1 MKKNWWTDTSK
12 ANWVDYAISW
22 LASALAAFS
31 CGQAVGSDQVSGL
44 GVLFVTVGT
53 LISFLIRSLT
63 EKANWTKVA
72 GTLYSLAAWGAI
84 LGVMPLNTIVFPPET
99 FPRELM
105 PSSWLFW
112 MISFGTLFLWRDGVL
127 IFHTIPPLAMFGFVG
142 CYDTFRPVV
151 ALFFLFLVCFAIL
164 FSRAHARDMQVRA
177 AQSGFFKVISNV
189 ELPAEHQSEILRDG
203 PWRWAAGA
211 EWALGS
217 ALIIVVLSALG
228 APVIQATAKPISG
241 LVPIRTPRIRSALT
255 NSSGTARIQAQYSVG
270 TGSVNLSDRP
280 YFEVTGDL
288 GRYYR
293 VTVFSRY
300 GAGQWIRPTI
310 DGPKAVFDRKTLSR
324 IPEDDTELTKNQLMP
339 GRIPGQLPTEYR
351 SRQISVTSLFPI
363 DEVPQ
368 LGNNPTFRGD
378 TTVRTDDYGVGFAAS
393 PAKYRIDVQY
403 DPASKVTP
411 VNAPRYLST
420 PLSGLLD
427 NGTVVLP
434 RLSKLAVEV
443 TKGLKTDYEKMSAI
457 QRAVSQRIRY
467 NTKVARTPEGSD
479 PAEHALFDAKEGYCD
494 VFATAVTLMGREVG
508 IPVRYVV
515 GYLAD
520 PKNKNDEGTQMLLES
535 DRHAWA
541 EAYFENVGWVVFDAT
556 EGAEVV
562 PGGDR
567 RSASKDQDSTR
578 RTIELILNGAIAIS
592 VIGGVAAF
600 IKARS
605 AAPTSQQI
613 RAELDKN
620 YLLFISGIWRL
631 TGQRRLLSETTS
643 EYVGRLADKLG
654 EHQAGAQDL
663 EGKFT
668 SIMFRRQPVTSEEV
682 ATLGSEV
689 QNFVKL
695 LRSTKPAR

>member
-44 GVLFVTVGT
+44 GALFVTVGT

-84 LGVMPLNTIVFPPET
+84 LGVMPLNTILFPPET

-241 LVPIRTPRIRSALT
+241 LVPIRTPRVRSAL
-255 NSSGTARIQAQYSVG
+255 NSISSSARVQDQYSVG
-270 TGSVNLSDRP
+270 TGGVNLTDRP

-288 GRYYR
+288 GQYYR
-293 VTVFSRY
+293 VSVY
-300 GAGQWIRPTI
+300 DKWIGRTWIKTPVTT
-310 DGPKAVFDRKTLSR
+310 PSSVYDRSGGEP
-324 IPEDDTELTKNQLMP
+324 IPEDDSDLRKTQQMP

-351 SRQISVTSLFPI
+351 SRRIAVASLFPI
-363 DEVPQ
+363 DELPQ
-368 LGNNPTFRGD
+368 LGNSPTARGEAS
-378 TTVRTDDYGVGFAAS
+378 TRTDDYGVSSIANPS
-393 PAKYRIDVQY
+393 KYRIEVDY
-403 DPASKVTP
+403 DPPAKSDPK
-411 VNAPRYLST
+411 NAPRLLSAPLKELLERPKST
-420 PLSGLLD
+420 P
-427 NGTVVLP
+427 
-434 RLSKLAVEV
+434 RLTQLALEV
-443 TKGLKTDYEKMSAI
+443 TKGLKTDIERMNAI
-457 QRAVSQRIRY
+457 QQAVSQRIRY
-467 NTKVARTPEGSD
+467 NTKVARTPEGTD
-479 PAEHALFDAKEGYCD
+479 PAEYAVFDAKEGYCD

-520 PKNKNDEGTQMLLES
+520 PKNKNDQGTQMLLES